1 MNAAVED
8 SKTALRRRL
17 RQVLSTLDPT
27 QRDLDSQAIRHRL
40 SSALP
45 STPTGPIL
53 AFLPTPTEP
62 DLLPWLTHLAQRGST
77 IAFPRWNPPSQ
88 SYLPA
93 LWNPHLPLVPGPYQ
107 ILEPD
112 PHQPSLDFDPLD
124 LVLVP
129 GLGFDLVG
137 RRLGRGRGFF
147 DRLLARC
154 PQAQRWG
161 VAFETQILPT
171 LPALPHDVMM
181 HAVATPQRWLPHPP
195 LPRS

>member
-1 MNAAVED
+1 MMTAVEA
-8 SKTALRRRL
+8 SKTALRQHL
-17 RQVLSTLDPT
+17 RQRLALLEPT
-27 QRDLDSQAIRHRL
+27 QRDRDSQAIRSRL
-40 SSALP
+40 ASALSPLP
-45 STPTGPIL
+45 SGPIL

-62 DLLPWLTHLAQRGST
+62 DLLPWLLHLITHGVTVAL
-77 IAFPRWNPPSQ
+77 PRWDPPSQ

-93 LWNPHLPLVPGPYQ
+93 VWHPNHPLVPGPFH
-107 ILEPD
+107 ILEPT
-112 PHQPSLDFDPLD
+112 PEQPGVDFDPLD

-154 PQAQRWG
+154 ARAQRWG
-161 VAFETQILPT
+161 VAFDTQILPS
-171 LPALPHDVMM
+171 LPALAHDVIM

-195 LPRS
+195 PPRT

>member
-1 MNAAVED
+1 MNAAVEE
-8 SKTALRRRL
+8 SKTALRRHL
-17 RQVLSTLDPT
+17 RQVLSSLDPT
-27 QRDLDSQAIRHRL
+27 QRDRDSQAIRHRL

-45 STPTGPIL
+45 STPIGPIL

-62 DLLPWLTHLAQRGST
+62 DLLPWLTLLAHRGLT
-77 IAFPRWNPPSQ
+77 ITLPRWHPHSQ

-93 LWNPHLPLVPGPYQ
+93 IWNPAQPLVPGPFH
-107 ILEPD
+107 ILEPH
-112 PHQPSLDFDPLD
+112 PHQPTLDFDPLD

-129 GLGFDLVG
+129 GLGFDSVG

-154 PQAQRWG
+154 PRAQRWG
-161 VAFETQILPT
+161 VAFETQILPAI
-171 LPALPHDVMM
+171 PALPHDVMM

-195 LPRS
+195 HPRT